1 MDWQMI
7 QQRLGQWQESLLAVV
22 SDMRSDGRRGVW
34 LIAMALVVYLVL
46 ATVLG
51 MFWSAEPDAFGV
63 NENAAVRAEVH
74 GQTLAV
80 GAVTTAALIEVAST
94 MLDKTGG
101 FVSNDISPPGVW
113 LDNIVNWEYGVL
125 IQVRDLTRA
134 LRESFS
140 RSQSQSQEDADL
152 GKAEPRLNF
161 SNNSWAV
168 PASESEYRDGIAYI
182 DSYMQR
188 LGDSDNSQSQFYA
201 RADNLNYWLVIVEGR
216 LGSLSQRL
224 SASVGKR
231 RLNTD
236 LAGDGAAQQSTP
248 APMEVEV
255 KTAWSEIDDVFYESR
270 GTAWALIHFLRAVE
284 IDFADVLEKKN
295 ATVSLRQIIRE
306 LEGSQQMVFSPVIL
320 NGSGFGLMANHS
332 LVMASYISRAN
343 AAIIDLRDL
352 LSQG

>member
-1 MDWQMI
+1 MDWQMNR
-7 QQRLGQWQESLLAVV
+7 QRISQWREDVFARLA
-22 SDMRSDGRRGVW
+22 DMRSDSRPSVW
-34 LIAMALVVYLVL
+34 LAATALAVYLVL
-46 ATVLG
+46 AIVLG
-51 MFWSAEPDAFGV
+51 MFWSVAPDGFGV
-63 NENAAVRAEVH
+63 NENAAVRAETH
-74 GQTLAV
+74 GQGVAV
-80 GAVTTAALIEVAST
+80 GTVTTAALIEVAST
-94 MLDKTGG
+94 MLDKKGG
-101 FVSNDISPPGVW
+101 FVSNDILPPGLW
-113 LDNIVNWEYGVL
+113 LDNITNWEYGVL

-140 RSQSQSQEDADL
+140 RSQSQSQEDSDL

-188 LGDSDNSQSQFYA
+188 LGDSANSQSQFYA

-236 LAGDGAAQQSTP
+236 LAGDAAAQQSTRGP
-248 APMEVEV
+248 VEVEV
-255 KTAWSEIDDVFYESR
+255 KTPWSEIDDVFYESR

-284 IDFADVLEKKN
+284 IDFADVLKKKN

-306 LEGSQQMVFSPVIL
+306 LEGTQQMVFSPMIL

-343 AAIIDLRDL
+343 AAIIDLRNL
-352 LSQG
+352 LMDG